1 MAALRPDPDSFP
13 QGGQGVSR
21 KSASGC
27 SLVHHGAHPVQTM
40 VPHHEDC
47 YPCGYSGIVSIE
59 TGLFGLLRRFPSP
72 KLEATQPRQAKLD
85 LSTERVYVPIFIGPQ
100 SSVPQRSS
108 APGLGFRTPLLNGEQ
123 GTAQTIALMRQ
134 LVDAAVSDATF
145 VRKAIDIVRGVAAFD
160 EIGEIEALYSWV
172 KRSIRYTK
180 DPVTKEKLYPPQE
193 LLKIRAGD
201 CDDISMLLAAF
212 LIAIGYPA
220 RWITLSAN
228 SQSPDEFS
236 HIYVEAEAPAGS
248 GNWIPMDAARLD
260 SQFGIEPPV
269 YYRKRAW
276 SITED
281 SYTDLNGAKRRLPK
295 FLSGYVSTGLGQD
308 DGFNWQ
314 PILQQSIA
322 EVPTIISAV
331 AGKPSTQTGPY
342 GSYSTS
348 SPYGSFATPYTPG
361 YGIPPAGYSSPI
373 FGSSMGNMLPLLL
386 IGGLVL
392 LMAGRRS

>member
-1 MAALRPDPDSFP
+1 M
-13 QGGQGVSR
+13 
-21 KSASGC
+21 
-27 SLVHHGAHPVQTM
+27 
-40 VPHHEDC
+40 
-47 YPCGYSGIVSIE
+47 
-59 TGLFGLLRRFPSP
+59 
-72 KLEATQPRQAKLD
+72 
-85 LSTERVYVPIFIGPQ
+85 PIFIGPQ
-100 SSVPQRSS
+100 SSVQPRSS
-108 APGLGFRTPLLNGEQ
+108 SPGLGYRVPLLNGEQ

-145 VRKAIDIVRGVAAFD
+145 VRKAIDIVRGVQAFD
-160 EIGEIEALYSWV
+160 EMGEIQQLYSWV
-172 KRSIRYTK
+172 KRNIRYTK

-228 SQSPDEFS
+228 AQHPEEFS

-260 SQFGIEPPV
+260 AEFGVEPPV

-281 SYTDLNGAKRRLPK
+281 SYTDLNGTKRRMPQ
-295 FLSGYVSTGLGQD
+295 FLNGYVGMGQD
-308 DGFNWQ
+308 GTDINWG

-322 EVPTIISAV
+322 EVPTIVSAV
-331 AGKPSTQTGPY
+331 AGR
-342 GSYSTS
+342 GSAT
-348 SPYGSFATPYTPG
+348 SPYGSFSTSYTPG
-361 YGIPPAGYSSPI
+361 YGIPPAGYTAPPPVSGG
-373 FGSSMGNMLPLLL
+373 FSMSGLMPLVL
-386 IGGLVL
+386 IGGLIL
-392 LMAGRRS
+392 LVAGRR